1 MNNKKVV
8 AGVAGLAVV
17 GILSY
22 LGYRV
27 IKELNELDMDF
38 FGENI
43 DDLYH
48 YRYPRKNNDQIK
60 ILIALFTRMQ
70 DKE

>member
-1 MNNKKVV
+1 VDNKKVV
-8 AGVAGLAVV
+8 AGVAGIVVV

-27 IKELNELDMDF
+27 VKELNELEIDF

-43 DDLYH
+43 EDSY
-48 YRYPRKNNDQIK
+48 YQRYPQKNND
-60 ILIALFTRMQ
+60 T
-70 DKE
+70 

>member
-1 MNNKKVV
+1 MDKKTVI
-8 AGVAGLAVV
+8 AGVAGIAVV

-27 IKELNELDMDF
+27 VKELNELDIDF

-43 DDLYH
+43 EDDYH
-48 YRYPRKNNDQIK
+48 SRGRKNLKD
-60 ILIALFTRMQ
+60 
-70 DKE
+70 

>member
-1 MNNKKVV
+1 MDNKKVI
-8 AGVAGLAVV
+8 AGVAGIAVV

-27 IKELNELDMDF
+27 VKELNELEIDF

-43 DDLYH
+43 EDSY
-48 YRYPRKNNDQIK
+48 YQKYPQKNND
-60 ILIALFTRMQ
+60 T
-70 DKE
+70 

>member
-1 MNNKKVV
+1 MDNKKVV
-8 AGVAGLAVV
+8 AGVTAIAVV

-27 IKELNELDMDF
+27 VKELNELEIDF

-43 DDLYH
+43 EDSY
-48 YRYPRKNNDQIK
+48 YQKYPQKNND
-60 ILIALFTRMQ
+60 T
-70 DKE
+70 

>member
-1 MNNKKVV
+1 MDNKKVV
-8 AGVAGLAVV
+8 AGVAGIVVV

-27 IKELNELDMDF
+27 VKELNELEIDF

-43 DDLYH
+43 EDSY
-48 YRYPRKNNDQIK
+48 YQRYPQKNND
-60 ILIALFTRMQ
+60 T
-70 DKE
+70 

>member
-1 MNNKKVV
+1 MDKKQVV
-8 AGVAGLAVV
+8 SGIAGVAVV

-27 IKELNELDMDF
+27 FKELNELDIDF

-43 DDLYH
+43 EDSY
-48 YRYPRKNNDQIK
+48 YQRYPQKNGN
-60 ILIALFTRMQ
+60 
-70 DKE
+70 E

>member
-1 MNNKKVV
+1 MDNKKVV
-8 AGVAGLAVV
+8 AGVAGIAVV

-27 IKELNELDMDF
+27 VKELNELEIDF

-43 DDLYH
+43 EESY
-48 YRYPRKNNDQIK
+48 YQKYPQKNND
-60 ILIALFTRMQ
+60 T
-70 DKE
+70 

>member
-1 MNNKKVV
+1 MDNKKVV
-8 AGVAGLAVV
+8 AGVAGIAVV

-27 IKELNELDMDF
+27 VKELNELDIDF

-43 DDLYH
+43 EESY
-48 YRYPRKNNDQIK
+48 YRRYPQKNDN
-60 ILIALFTRMQ
+60 
-70 DKE
+70 E

>member
-1 MNNKKVV
+1 MDNKKVV
-8 AGVAGLAVV
+8 AGVTGIAVV

-27 IKELNELDMDF
+27 VKELNEFEIDF

-43 DDLYH
+43 EESY
-48 YRYPRKNNDQIK
+48 YQRYPTKNG
-60 ILIALFTRMQ
+60 
-70 DKE
+70 DK

>member
-1 MNNKKVV
+1 MDNKKVV
-8 AGVAGLAVV
+8 AGVAGIAVV

-27 IKELNELDMDF
+27 VKELNELDIDF

-43 DDLYH
+43 EESY
-48 YRYPRKNNDQIK
+48 YQRYPQKND
-60 ILIALFTRMQ
+60 
-70 DKE
+70 DK

>member
-1 MNNKKVV
+1 MDNKKVV
-8 AGVAGLAVV
+8 AGVAGIAVV

-27 IKELNELDMDF
+27 VKEINKFDMNF

-43 DDLYH
+43 EESY
-48 YRYPRKNNDQIK
+48 YQRYPQKND
-60 ILIALFTRMQ
+60 
-70 DKE
+70 DK

>member
-1 MNNKKVV
+1 MDNKKVV
-8 AGVAGLAVV
+8 AGVAGIAVV

-27 IKELNELDMDF
+27 VKELNELEMDF

-43 DDLYH
+43 EESY
-48 YRYPRKNNDQIK
+48 YQKYPQKNND
-60 ILIALFTRMQ
+60 T
-70 DKE
+70 

>member
-1 MNNKKVV
+1 MDNKKVV
-8 AGVAGLAVV
+8 AGVAGIAVV

-27 IKELNELDMDF
+27 VKELNELDIDF

-43 DDLYH
+43 EESY
-48 YRYPRKNNDQIK
+48 YQRYPQKNDN
-60 ILIALFTRMQ
+60 
-70 DKE
+70 E

>member
-1 MNNKKVV
+1 MDNKKVV
-8 AGVAGLAVV
+8 AGVAGVAVV

-27 IKELNELDMDF
+27 VKELNELDVDF

-43 DDLYH
+43 EESY
-48 YRYPRKNNDQIK
+48 YQRYPQKNDN
-60 ILIALFTRMQ
+60 
-70 DKE
+70 E

>member
-1 MNNKKVV
+1 MDNKKVV
-8 AGVAGLAVV
+8 VGVAGIAVV

-27 IKELNELDMDF
+27 VKELNELEMDF

-43 DDLYH
+43 EESY
-48 YRYPRKNNDQIK
+48 YQKYPQKNND
-60 ILIALFTRMQ
+60 T
-70 DKE
+70 

>member
-1 MNNKKVV
+1 MDKKKAVSGI
-8 AGVAGLAVV
+8 AGVAVI

-27 IKELNELDMDF
+27 FKELEELDIDF

-43 DDLYH
+43 EESYH
-48 YRYPRKNNDQIK
+48 QRYPTKNGN
-60 ILIALFTRMQ
+60 
-70 DKE
+70 E